1 MNQLSRNTQNNF
13 IIKNSLIATIDDL
26 SKITTEYTKKYS
38 SSIHIVDKM
47 YIIIQWYSETFDFNM
62 FKDD

>member
-47 YIIIQWYSETFDFNM
+47 YIIIQ
-62 FKDD
+62 